1 MTTGVVASESDSI
14 VSMQSAPPTNY
25 LLKCQKLPPQK
36 TQNEMEYMCKDDIN
50 NTLSEINKNL
60 VLRVKVYLRKL

>member
-1 MTTGVVASESDSI
+1 MRYI

-36 TQNEMEYMCKDDIN
+36 TQNEMEYMCKDD
-50 NTLSEINKNL
+50 
-60 VLRVKVYLRKL
+60 Y